1 MNRFLG
7 STIATLIAASLIPSM
22 ATADE
27 AAVRKMMDGKVG
39 KIERVVKSQIVGI
52 WEISADGQVFYA
64 DDAGKYILF
73 GSLIEGKSG
82 KNLTSEASARQ
93 WQADAG
99 DI

>member
-39 KIERVVKSQIVGI
+39 KIERVVKSQIAGI
-52 WEISADGQVFYA
+52 WEISADGQVFTPMTPVSTFCLA
-64 DDAGKYILF
+64 A
-73 GSLIEGKSG
+73 
-82 KNLTSEASARQ
+82 
-93 WQADAG
+93 
-99 DI
+99 